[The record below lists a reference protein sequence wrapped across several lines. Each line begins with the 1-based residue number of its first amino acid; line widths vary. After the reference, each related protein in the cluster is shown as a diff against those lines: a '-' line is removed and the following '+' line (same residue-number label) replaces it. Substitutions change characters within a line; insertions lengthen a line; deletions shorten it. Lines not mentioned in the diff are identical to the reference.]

1 MNNKFKM
8 QTKPRFVYLHNAHP
22 RDIVNAASKIVLN
35 LMKLDRREPTP
46 AFNKN
51 DRNQTPTE
59 TQAMFRD
66 SSP

>member
-1 MNNKFKM
+1 M

-35 LMKLDRREPTP
+35 LMKLDKREPTP
-46 AFNKN
+46 AFSKN

-59 TQAMFRD
+59 
-66 SSP
+66 S